1 MSPMREEYDI
11 INELGSRNWLD
22 VAAGEA
28 VILGYF
34 SSDVELEMLGTALAQ
49 RLNEVRFDDD
59 NFFKVEA
66 QATDLQERIERK
78 KKEQGMILFIDEIC
92 EYEGGRK
99 SLCKWEY
106 GLTLAGGRYE
116 ITMMMPE
123 YYGCP
128 PNTEYRELI
137 EDVIRAS
144 YSNPKFDELVI
155 VNDSKIIGHQKMD
168 TPKHYTVDGKLIC
181 RVVDFDHEDGPKRG
195 MNIFYYFDEY
205 AQVMNTWVKMKAIL
219 GTKFPLTWRGN

>member
-1 MSPMREEYDI
+1 MRREYDI
-11 INELGSRNWLD
+11 INELGPKNWLD
-22 VAAGEA
+22 AVAGEA

-34 SSDVELEMLGTALAQ
+34 SEDVELEMWGTALAQ
-49 RLNEVRFDDD
+49 RLNEVRFDHD
-59 NFFKVEA
+59 NFGKVEA
-66 QATDLQERIERK
+66 LATDLLERVERK
-78 KKEQGMILFIDEIC
+78 KKEQGMILFIDEVC
-92 EYEGGRK
+92 EYEGGKK

-106 GLTLAGGRYE
+106 GLVMAEGRYE

-144 YSNPKFDELVI
+144 YSNPRFDELVI
-155 VNDSKIIGHQKMD
+155 VNDSKIIGQQKMD
-168 TPKHYTVDGKLIC
+168 TPKYYTADGKLIC

-195 MNIFYYFDEY
+195 MNIIYYFDEY
-205 AQVMNTWVKMKAIL
+205 TQVMNTWVKIKAIL
-219 GTKFPLTWRGN
+219 NQRR

>member
-1 MSPMREEYDI
+1 MEREYDI
-11 INELGSRNWLD
+11 INELGSKNWLD

-28 VILGYF
+28 VILGYY
-34 SSDVELEMLGTALAQ
+34 SGDVELQMWGTALAQ

-59 NFFKVEA
+59 NFSKVEA
-66 QATDLQERIERK
+66 QATDLLERIDRK

-92 EYEGGRK
+92 EYEGGKK

-106 GLTLAGGRYE
+106 GLVMAEGRYE

-128 PNTEYRELI
+128 PNTECRELI

-144 YSNPKFDELVI
+144 YSNSRFDELVR

-168 TPKHYTVDGKLIC
+168 TAMYYTADGKLIH
-181 RVVDFDHEDGPKRG
+181 RVVDFNHEDGPKRG
-195 MNIFYYFDEY
+195 MNIIYYFDEY
-205 AQVMNTWVKMKAIL
+205 TQVINTWVRIKAIL
-219 GTKFPLTWRGN
+219 GQRR